1 VRLVEVNGSQTAGGN
16 GEKKMKNFLTS
27 MALTGLV
34 ASALIAGPQ
43 SAYQNQQERIGQ
55 GVKSGQLTPRETANL
70 ENKERAVNGEVR
82 ADKNANGGSLTA
94 AERAR
99 VNAQHQNLSKQIY
112 TDKHNAAKDNF
123 GNSEVGRHEA
133 NQQRRIGN
141 GIESGR
147 LNAGKTANLENREA
161 GVKSEI
167 HADRAANGG
176 RLTAGER
183 SAVNKQQNHLSNSIY
198 RDKHN

>member
-1 VRLVEVNGSQTAGGN
+1 
-16 GEKKMKNFLTS
+16 MKNFLTS

-183 SAVNKQQNHLSNSIY
+183 SAVNKQQNHLSHSIY